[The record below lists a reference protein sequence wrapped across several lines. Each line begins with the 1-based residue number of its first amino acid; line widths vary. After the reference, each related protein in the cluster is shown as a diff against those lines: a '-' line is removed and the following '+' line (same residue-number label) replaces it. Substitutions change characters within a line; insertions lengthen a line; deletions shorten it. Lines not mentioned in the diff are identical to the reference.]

1 MAMKLYNLEMSPNSR
16 KARAVIYELG
26 LPVEIESVNL
36 REGKHKGADYLKLNP
51 NGKMPTLMDGDF
63 TVWESN
69 AILLY
74 LASTAGKL
82 IPSDPRGRAVVGQWL
97 FWQSSHFGPA
107 VGKVTW
113 ERILKPMF
121 GMGTPDE
128 AAIATGTRD
137 FETCAGVMDA
147 ALDNKDWIAGEL
159 SIADFSIAAWADFGM
174 QGGLSLDKFPRA
186 KAWFNRISERDSF
199 RKSTPKT

>member
-1 MAMKLYNLEMSPNSR
+1 MKLYNLEMSPNSR

-26 LPVEIESVNL
+26 LPVEIESLNV
-36 REGKHKGADYLKLNP
+36 RDGKHKAPDYLKLNP
-51 NGKMPTLMDGDF
+51 NGKMPTLVDGDF

-82 IPSDPRGRAVVGQWL
+82 IPSDPRGRATVGQWL

-107 VGKVTW
+107 TGKVTW

-128 AAIATGTRD
+128 AAVANGTRD
-137 FETCAGVMDA
+137 FESCLKVMEV
-147 ALDNKDWIAGEL
+147 ALEKQDWIAGEL

-174 QGGLSLDKFPRA
+174 QAGLTLDKSPRA
-186 KAWFNRISERDSF
+186 KAWFDRMNERESF
-199 RKSTPKT
+199 RKSAPKT